1 MCARER
7 SWGRGSAQHWSVC
20 GARESGCGI
29 KRTGCERAREQAV
42 DSDSLLSLAP
52 EFAVN
57 LKMSV
62 LIFLSGL
69 E

>member
-7 SWGRGSAQHWSVC
+7 SWGRGGAQHWSVC
-20 GARESGCGI
+20 GARESGRGI
-29 KRTGCERAREQAV
+29 KRTGCERAREWSILKAC
-42 DSDSLLSLAP
+42 SLLP
-52 EFAVN
+52 QFAMS